1 MSSYY
6 DLGDYRLPVS
16 TTSADAQRWFDR
28 GLMWCYGFHH
38 EEAEVCFQRAADADP
53 DCAMAYWGL
62 ALVIGPDYNKRWD
75 EFDPV
80 DLGQAVPRAYA
91 ASQTAARL
99 AVSASPLEQDLIE
112 ALTVRYQSESPT
124 DDMQRWIDEHA
135 SAMRAVYEEH
145 PNHFDVV
152 TLFADALLNR
162 TPWKLW
168 DLQSGEVAEGADTLE
183 AQQVLE
189 RAIAQMEDQAL
200 PWHVG
205 VLHMYIHV
213 MEMSPT
219 PELALKAADRI
230 VGLVPD
236 AGHLHHMASHIYTL
250 CGYYEE
256 VVRVNALAVEADRK
270 YLAIEG
276 PNNFYTSYRIHD
288 YHFKAY
294 GAMFLGQYRPAI
306 EAAEELAATVPED
319 FLRIESPPMADW
331 NEAYLTVKHHV
342 LIRFGKWQEIL
353 DLPLPSDPVLYSM
366 TTAVTHYAKGVAY
379 AATGRVAEA
388 EAEQALFEAAAR
400 RVQDTRK
407 LFNNSCENILNV
419 AREML
424 SGEIEYRKG
433 NFDQAFAHL
442 HQSVELDDNLP
453 YNEPWGW
460 MQPTRHALGA
470 LLLEQGRVHEA
481 EAVYRADLGLDASLP
496 RPCQHPDNVWALHGY
511 HECLVK
517 QGRTREAALIAPRL
531 ALAQARADQPITVS
545 CFCRLSHAGA
555 GEACCPD

>member
-1 MSSYY
+1 MSTS
-6 DLGDYRLPVS
+6 
-16 TTSADAQRWFDR
+16 SADAQRWFDR
-28 GLMWCYGFHH
+28 GLMWTYGFHH
-38 EEAEVCFQRAADADP
+38 EEAEACFLRASEADP
-53 DCAMAYWGL
+53 DCAMACWGL

-91 ASQTAARL
+91 AAQRAAQL
-99 AVSASPLEQDLIE
+99 SAAASPRERALIE
-112 ALTVRYQSESPT
+112 ALTVRYQSKTPT

-135 SAMRAVYEEH
+135 AAMRRVYQQY
-145 PNHFDVV
+145 PDDFDVV

-162 TPWKLW
+162 TPWQLW
-168 DLQSGEVAEGADTLE
+168 DLNSGDVAEGASTLE
-183 AQQVLE
+183 ARAVLE
-189 RAIAQMEDQAL
+189 RAIAQMESRAL

-213 MEMSPT
+213 MEMSPQ

-236 AGHLHHMASHIYTL
+236 AGHLQHMASHIYIQ
-250 CGYYEE
+250 CGMYEE
-256 VVRVNALAVEADRK
+256 VVRVNSMAIEADRK
-270 YLAIEG
+270 YLLEAG
-276 PNNFYTSYRIHD
+276 THNFYTSYRIHD

-294 GAMFLGQYRPAI
+294 GAMFMGQFRPAI

-342 LIRFGKWQEIL
+342 LIRFGKWQEII
-353 DLPLPSDPVLYSM
+353 DLPLPSDPLLYSM

-379 AATGRVAEA
+379 AATSEVHKAEQ
-388 EAEQALFEAAAR
+388 EQALFEAAAA
-400 RVQDTRK
+400 RVQESRK
-407 LFNNSCENILNV
+407 LFNNSCENILQV

-424 SGEIEYRKG
+424 AGEIRYR
-433 NFDQAFAHL
+433 QRRYEEAFAHL
-442 HQSVELDDNLP
+442 RHAVELDDNLP

-470 LLLEQGRVHEA
+470 LLLEQGRVAEA
-481 EAVYRADLGLDASLP
+481 EAVYRADLGLDETLP
-496 RPCQHPDNVWALHGY
+496 RPCRHLENVWALHGY
-511 HECLVK
+511 HECLVR
-517 QGRTREAALIAPRL
+517 QGRDEEAALVAPRL
-531 ALAQARADQPITVS
+531 ALAQARADEPVKVS
-545 CFCRLSHAGA
+545 CLCRLTHTADA
-555 GEACCPD
+555 

>member
-1 MSSYY
+1 
-6 DLGDYRLPVS
+6 
-16 TTSADAQRWFDR
+16 
-28 GLMWCYGFHH
+28 MWCYGFHH
-38 EEAEVCFQRAADADP
+38 EEAEVCFQRAADADLG
-53 DCAMAYWGL
+53 CAMAYWGL

-75 EFDPV
+75 EFDPI
-80 DLGQAVPRAYA
+80 DLGQAVPRAFA
-91 ASQTAARL
+91 ASQKAMQLAA
-99 AVSASPLEQDLIE
+99 SASPLERALIQ
-112 ALTVRYQSESPT
+112 ALSLRYQGNAPT
-124 DDMQRWIDEHA
+124 DELESWIDDYA
-135 SAMRAVYEEH
+135 DAMREVYATY
-145 PNHFDVV
+145 PDHFDVV

-168 DLQSGEVAEGADTLE
+168 DLKTGTVAEGADTLE
-183 AQQVLE
+183 AKGVLE
-189 RAIAQMEDQAL
+189 RAMSQMEDQAL

-236 AGHLHHMASHIYTL
+236 AGHIDHMASHIYIL
-250 CGYYEE
+250 CGLYQD
-256 VVRVNALAVEADRK
+256 VIRVNSMAIDADRK
-270 YLAIEG
+270 YLRSAG

-306 EAAEELAATVPED
+306 EAATELADTVPEA

-353 DLPLPSDPVLYSM
+353 DLPLPADPVLYSM

-379 AATGRVAEA
+379 AATGRIEQA
-388 EAEQALFEAAAR
+388 EAEQALFEAATG
-400 RVQDTRK
+400 RVQETRK
-407 LFNNSCENILNV
+407 LFNNTCENILNV

-424 SGEIEYRKG
+424 SGEIQYRRG
-433 NFDQAFAHL
+433 NFDDAFAHL
-442 HQSVELDDNLP
+442 RKSVELDDNLP

-470 LLLEQGRVHEA
+470 LLLEQDRVAEA
-481 EAVYRADLGLDASLP
+481 EAVYRADLGLDSSLP

-517 QGRTREAALIAPRL
+517 QNRRVEAALVTPRL
-531 ALAQARADQPITVS
+531 EAAQARADAPIAVS
-545 CFCRLSHAGA
+545 CFCRLSHG
-555 GEACCPD
+555 